1 MARSSTSEAAPRP
14 ARFAIRELA
23 ARDREAWR
31 ALWQGYCDFYQTAVA
46 DDVTDATWGRLL
58 DPAQPMIGL
67 VACDAADRP
76 VALAHCVLHLNT
88 WTDRPVCY
96 LEDLFVAPE
105 ARCGGAAR
113 ALIEALAERGRREG
127 WFRLYWMTKA
137 DNHRARALYDRV
149 GKLTDWVRYDMPLQA

>member
-1 MARSSTSEAAPRP
+1 
-14 ARFAIRELA
+14 
-23 ARDREAWR
+23 
-31 ALWQGYCDFYQTAVA
+31 VA
-46 DDVTDATWGRLL
+46 RLL

-67 VACDAADRP
+67 VACNAEDRP
-76 VALAHCVLHLNT
+76 VALAHCVVHLNT
-88 WTDRPVCY
+88 WTEKPVGY

-113 ALIEALAERGRREG
+113 ALIEALAERGRRDG

-149 GKLTDWVRYDMPLQA
+149 GRLTDWVRYDLPL

>member
-1 MARSSTSEAAPRP
+1 MAGARDTKRSSAT
-14 ARFAIRELA
+14 ARFTIRDLA
-23 ARDREAWR
+23 GRDRGAWR
-31 ALWQGYCDFYQTAVA
+31 ALWRGYCAFYQVAVA
-46 DDVTDATWGRLL
+46 DEVTEATWARLL
-58 DPAQPMIGL
+58 DPAEPMIGL

-88 WTDRPVCY
+88 WTTKPVCY

-105 ARCGGAAR
+105 ARCTGAAR

-149 GKLTDWVRYDMPLQA
+149 GRLTDWVRYDLPL